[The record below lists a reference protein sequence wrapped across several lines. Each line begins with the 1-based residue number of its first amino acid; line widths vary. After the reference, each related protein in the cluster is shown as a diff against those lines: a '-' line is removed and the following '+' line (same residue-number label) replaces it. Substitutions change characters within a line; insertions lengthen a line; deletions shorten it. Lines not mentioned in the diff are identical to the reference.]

1 MEVSREAALSK
12 TVYGLKIYAHIL
24 RQYYPDETVLSVAG
38 KDCKP
43 TKNPFNQDRLTL
55 KIQIENGCANH
66 FDSENTI
73 AKGDAFA
80 FAALHFGLEGQ
91 ELLEKLNEALY
102 LRIDKPSGFYV
113 KDDTL
118 ILVQAPKPA
127 KISVPIFSYFKAPV
141 TNPHPAGELS
151 LVQLVKVLKGNRFL
165 WATNSLR
172 NIQDK
177 KEAKKF
183 KAKNFDYVTFSG
195 SFSYRN
201 ENSLL
206 KHSGLLVVDFDHL
219 ESIDTLKARLLQ
231 DEYFETEL
239 LFTSPSGEG
248 LKWVIPIDITR
259 HRHLDYFNAI
269 ANYIR
274 QTYKV
279 EMDPS
284 GKDVSRACFLAHD
297 PQAFLNPKYL

>member
-1 MEVSREAALSK
+1 MEVSRVSVLSK

-24 RQYYPDETVLSVAG
+24 REFYPEETVLSVAG

-43 TKNPFNQDRLTL
+43 TKNPFNQNQSTL

-66 FDSENTI
+66 FDLENSI
-73 AKGDAFA
+73 FKGDAFD
-80 FAALHFGLEGQ
+80 FAALHFGLGGQ
-91 ELLEKLNEALY
+91 ELLEKLNEVLS

-113 KDDTL
+113 KDET
-118 ILVQAPKPA
+118 IVPIQAPPPL
-127 KISVPIFSYFKAPV
+127 KISIPTFSYFKAPV
-141 TNPHPAGELS
+141 TNPYPAGEVNF
-151 LVQLVKVLKGNRFL
+151 VQLLKVLKGNRFL
-165 WATNSLR
+165 WATKTLR

-206 KHSGLLVVDFDHL
+206 KHSGLLVVDLDHV

-239 LFTSPSGEG
+239 LFTSPSGDG

-259 HRHLDYFNAI
+259 HKHLDYFNAI

-284 GKDVSRACFLAHD
+284 GKDVSRACFLAND